1 MNTPLTW
8 TLITLK
14 TLSEKE
20 IPALM
25 QLGNDPFLKKHM
37 GANFPAP
44 YDLTAAT
51 KRVEAA
57 SKPEYGNEHFGIF
70 VGDQLV
76 GCGGIELGKWFE
88 MKNMHVGYR
97 IGADFRGKGYA
108 TDFLKTIVNYAF
120 SKYDILRMWSKVYSY
135 NPASAKVME
144 KAGFKREGT
153 ERNVIFYLG
162 EVADAW
168 IYGLTRED
176 FNTTK

>member
-1 MNTPLTW
+1 
-8 TLITLK
+8 
-14 TLSEKE
+14 
-20 IPALM
+20 
-25 QLGNDPFLKKHM
+25 
-37 GANFPAP
+37 
-44 YDLTAAT
+44 
-51 KRVEAA
+51 
-57 SKPEYGNEHFGIF
+57 
-70 VGDQLV
+70 
-76 GCGGIELGKWFE
+76 
-88 MKNMHVGYR
+88 MHVGYR